1 MIYVDAQRTQL
12 QVFYVLRLA
21 IILCLRA
28 ALFKAHLQTKSVS
41 CLSYL
46 HTVARHLL
54 PQLVAF
60 CSSSKLGV
68 FACLS
73 HRLSLIGVI
82 SYPMESLI
90 NLPLL
95 VSMKS
100 LVHLDQFCPHT
111 VLWTARAWG
120 AFHCPILDF
129 LSTHLL
135 ERNQDVPGIAPSFL
149 VALKAL
155 LNIPWRV
162 TRLVNSIIQTV
173 LSGNLSW
180 EHIYCGQ
187 TLGVL
192 CVSVPLLPFRRESVD
207 QEKVLKINTSFCIIS
222 GHLFHDLQGYLSV

>member
-12 QVFYVLRLA
+12 QVFYVLRPA

-73 HRLSLIGVI
+73 HRLSLIGVT

-90 NLPLL
+90 NLPPL

-111 VLWTARAWG
+111 V
-120 AFHCPILDF
+120 
-129 LSTHLL
+129 
-135 ERNQDVPGIAPSFL
+135 
-149 VALKAL
+149 
-155 LNIPWRV
+155 
-162 TRLVNSIIQTV
+162 
-173 LSGNLSW
+173 
-180 EHIYCGQ
+180 CGQ
-187 TLGVL
+187 PGPGEHFT
-192 CVSVPLLPFRRESVD
+192 VPFW
-207 QEKVLKINTSFCIIS
+207 TSFPLIS
-222 GHLFHDLQGYLSV
+222 WRGIKMFKV